1 MRPIANANVRAPS
14 LTDLVY
20 TELVNAVVAGELA
33 PGDRLTDRRLA
44 EQLGVSRTPIRE
56 ALQRMISTGLVDPR
70 GRTGWTVAVLRPRD
84 IQELFELRS
93 LLEPA
98 GVRHIVQNNDPATAR
113 ELSAFFDRF
122 GESVPAERHEEY
134 FGVDRSFHSRI
145 VALSANRRIV
155 AAYRTVDLQ
164 IDLGRHRLTML
175 SQARIDQTLAEHRA
189 IAAAIAAGDVET
201 ALTALY
207 GHLSNGQGM
216 LLETLRARATKATVA
231 TEAAAAR

>member
-1 MRPIANANVRAPS
+1 VRLPS
-14 LTDLVY
+14 LTDRVY

-56 ALQRMISTGLVDPR
+56 ALQRMVSTGLVDPR

-98 GVRHIVQNNDPATAR
+98 GVRHIVEDNDPTTAQ
-113 ELSAFFDRF
+113 ELSTYFDRF
-122 GESVPAERHEEY
+122 GDSVPAARHEEY
-134 FGVDRSFHSRI
+134 LGVDRSFHSRI
-145 VALSANRRIV
+145 VGLSSNRRIV

-175 SQARIDQTLAEHRA
+175 SQERIDQTLAEHRA
-189 IAAAIAAGDVET
+189 IAAAIAAGDLDT
-201 ALTALY
+201 ALAALH
-207 GHLSNGQGM
+207 GHLTNGQEM
-216 LLETLRARATKATVA
+216 LLETLRARATKAAASAEIAA
-231 TEAAAAR
+231 TH